1 MRRVRVTRV
10 ISTNN
15 RQTGCRNVTCHI
27 LRVYGR
33 LDSEFSM
40 SANALEKVAVE
51 VYQIKKA
58 HLQI

>member
-1 MRRVRVTRV
+1 MARV

-15 RQTGCRNVTCHI
+15 RQTGCRNMTCHI
-27 LRVYGR
+27 LRVQGL

-40 SANALEKVAVE
+40 SANASEKVAVE

-58 HLQI
+58 YLEI